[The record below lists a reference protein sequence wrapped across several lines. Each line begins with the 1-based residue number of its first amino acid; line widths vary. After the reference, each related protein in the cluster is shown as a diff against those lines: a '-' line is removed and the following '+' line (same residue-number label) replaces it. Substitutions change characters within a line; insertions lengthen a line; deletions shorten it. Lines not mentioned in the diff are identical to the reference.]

1 MPSFQT
7 GASSAAMPTN
17 QSNTPYSLEPDQPSI
32 DDGLEDQDLSLR
44 QAIRVLRSRY
54 RFILLVALLVFGL
67 VMLASFILP
76 VKYEATSTIQ
86 LKQEQS
92 ELSGQL
98 GAVASS
104 ITGSDDLKVDLKTA
118 KSVFQDT
125 ALGVE
130 VLERIRSGELKA
142 PADSSFL
149 AFKPQANS
157 PSAPLRE
164 DPKARERLLAGFES
178 HLAVEEIAGTRL
190 LEVTFK
196 DKDPNFAAEIANAIV
211 EQYIKDSLRRRNA
224 STVESTDWMA
234 GQLEALRKQVEA
246 AQTNLVEFQKRSGFI
261 VVPAA
266 GGGGGGGAGAS
277 GGGSELHSTLLDRL
291 LALNLS
297 LVQAQG
303 TRITDEAT
311 YRVLKTGDAAAIDAF
326 ATSALSTGA
335 TSSSPSGS
343 GATSGSGSAGSGGQ
357 QSTSLSGLVALHQQQ
372 TMLKQQLAAAYQTYG
387 AKNPHVIDLH
397 NQIDEL
403 DSEIKAETARAVSSA
418 KTTLDIAQ
426 QTEDYARKEVAGL
439 ERDAGAI
446 NDSGVRLAILQ
457 QEADSSRSLYED
469 LYTKLEESKLGEET
483 QSSNV
488 QVISE
493 AFRPATP
500 TFPHWGMNIVLS
512 ILVGIVF
519 GAMLAFL
526 RESLDETIS
535 TSLEVENLTHAPV
548 IGIIPRFEQSALSK
562 ATKPVA
568 AAGEQTT
575 GHQSSVMGQ
584 RNSEAGEAYRELR
597 TTIQLSQ
604 AGSPPRRLLVTSP
617 LPGDGKSTT
626 CYNLAA
632 GFALLNKRVLLLDAD
647 MRKPSLHKRTGI
659 RPSKGLSTILT
670 SPVDLE
676 NLVLPVPGV
685 ENLFFIGAGPLPPN
699 PAELLTAPPFA
710 RLIDLASEKYDMVII
725 DSPPALMVSDSSI
738 ISGSVDGVV
747 IVACAGRSTR
757 TALMRT
763 LRNLRRHHAKILGV
777 VLNMVNTKSSEY
789 YYAYGYYGGK
799 YYGEE
804 SNDQKN
810 S

>member
-1 MPSFQT
+1 
-7 GASSAAMPTN
+7 MPTTK
-17 QSNTPYSLEPDQPSI
+17 SNTPYSLEPDQPSI
-32 DDGLEDQDLSLR
+32 DDGLEGQDLSLR
-44 QAIRVLRSRY
+44 QAIRVLRARY
-54 RFILLVALLVFGL
+54 RFILLVTAAVLVL
-67 VMLASFILP
+67 VVLASIILP
-76 VKYEATSTIQ
+76 VKYQATSTIE
-86 LKQEQS
+86 LKQDQS

-98 GAVASS
+98 GEVASS
-104 ITGSDDLKVDLKTA
+104 LTGSDDLKVDLKTA
-118 KSVFQDT
+118 KSVFQDP

-142 PADSSFL
+142 PPDSSFVNVK
-149 AFKPQANS
+149 AAGNAQS
-157 PSAPLRE
+157 VPLRE
-164 DPKARERLLAGFES
+164 NPMAREALLGGFES
-178 HLAVEEIAGTRL
+178 HLDVQEIAGTRL
-190 LEVTFK
+190 LQVTFK
-196 DKDPNFAAEIANAIV
+196 DKSPKFAADVANATV
-211 EQYIKDSLRRRNA
+211 EQYIKDTLRRRNS

-234 GQLEALRKQVEA
+234 GQLDALRKQVEA

-261 VVPAA
+261 VVPSA
-266 GGGGGGGAGAS
+266 GGGGASSGGGAGAS
-277 GGGSELHSTLLDRL
+277 GGGGELHSTLLDRL
-291 LALNLS
+291 LALNLA
-297 LVQAQG
+297 LVQAQAV
-303 TRITDEAT
+303 RITDEAT

-326 ATSALSTGA
+326 ASSALSAGVPSSVSSGGGA
-335 TSSSPSGS
+335 TP
-343 GATSGSGSAGSGGQ
+343 GSGSVASSGQ
-357 QSTSLSGLVALHQQQ
+357 QTNTLAGLVALHQQQ
-372 TMLKQQLAAAYQTYG
+372 IALKQQLAAAYQTYG

-403 DSEIKAETARAVSSA
+403 DTEIKDETARAVSSA
-418 KTTLDIAQ
+418 KTTLAIAQ
-426 QTEDYARKEVAGL
+426 QTEDDVRKEVASL
-439 ERDAGAI
+439 EHDAGAI

-457 QEADSSRSLYED
+457 QEADSSRALYED
-469 LYTKLEESKLGEET
+469 LYTKLEESKLAEET

-500 TFPHWGMNIVLS
+500 TFPRWGINIVLS
-512 ILVGIVF
+512 IFVGFVL

-548 IGIIPRFEQSALSK
+548 IGIIPKFEPAIPSK
-562 ATKPVA
+562 GTKPEPA
-568 AAGEQTT
+568 PGEQTA
-575 GHQSSVMGQ
+575 HQSSVMGQ

-659 RPSKGLSTILT
+659 RPSKGLSSMLT
-670 SPVDLE
+670 SSIDLE
-676 NLVLPVPGV
+676 SLVLPVPGV
-685 ENLFFIGAGPLPPN
+685 ENLFFLGAGPLPPN
-699 PAELLTAPPFA
+699 PAELLTAPLFA
-710 RLIDLASEKYDMVII
+710 HLIEAASEKYDMVII

-747 IVACAGRSTR
+747 IVACSGRSTR

-777 VLNMVNTKSSEY
+777 VLNMVDTKSSEY